1 MTYLITS
8 TGSAQRT
15 HNSAWPCA
23 GCSKPND
30 LALDLKDLDSGVPT
44 LLFLVDHKAGVPHLG
59 EVVIL
64 LSLMHQ
70 RTYKRQPKEGRI
82 NLAQGLG
89 SAIVRQGEEHVV
101 STARK
106 QRQIIAGAHLAS
118 SCFLLY
124 SRLSDGTAHS
134 QVGLPS
140 QLHFS
145 RHTLTDVITD
155 VIRCVP

>member
-30 LALDLKDLDSGVPT
+30 LALDLKDLDLGVPT
-44 LLFLVDHKAGVPHLG
+44 LLFLVARKAGVPHLG

-70 RTYKRQPKEGRI
+70 KKQPKEGRI
-82 NLAQGLG
+82 NLAQALG
-89 SAIVRQGEEHVV
+89 SAIVRHSEEHVV
-101 STARK
+101 STTRK
-106 QRQIIAGAHLAS
+106 QRDQCWS
-118 SCFLLY
+118 SPGFLLF
-124 SRLSDGTAHS
+124 SSLFTP
-134 QVGLPS
+134 VGWHRPLAGGS
-140 QLHFS
+140 SVSASFL
-145 RHTLTDVITD
+145 
-155 VIRCVP
+155 